1 MDIGSME
8 DSKSKDTGMQEVAP
22 GIVPVKKLRPLA
34 PESFRVDEL
43 QAWSDR
49 IPTSRRKL
57 VIAAVAVLFV
67 VFGIGGYWSATAP
80 IGGAVVAGGRIIA
93 EGNNRVV
100 QNLEGGIL
108 KAVAVREGDA
118 VKQGDLIA
126 EVDDTATRSQLD
138 TSSVE
143 LAIRRIELERWR
155 AERLSPETFTVDP
168 ERMGAVLNNP
178 KVKEALESQIAE
190 YRATRDARL
199 QQLALLDNK
208 IASEEEDLGYLKE
221 QLKSFDVQLDLI
233 TKEYNDLSQLLEKK
247 LISQSRVL
255 ALQRE
260 ISRIEAQKSS
270 AVATAQKSHH
280 NIRSFN
286 DEKQRVVSESNAV
299 TSQKITETQQKLNEI
314 EDVTLRL
321 QDRLDR
327 SRIVAPVN
335 GTVFRIPVKSIGAVI
350 KPGETIAEI
359 LPKDET
365 LQIEVPVLPNDIDKI
380 FAGQEV
386 NVVFSS
392 DQTNVIPPLKGTVR
406 YISADAAYN
415 EAQRQ
420 SFYIVHVAMEAN
432 HHGRTILPGNVA
444 EVFFKTTPRTFFQ
457 HLADPV
463 TRFALKTFED

>member
-1 MDIGSME
+1 ME
-8 DSKSKDTGMQEVAP
+8 DSNSKETGMQEGAP
-22 GIVPVKKLRPLA
+22 GSVAVRKLKQLPA
-34 PESFRVDEL
+34 EGFRIDSL
-43 QAWSDR
+43 QAWSER
-49 IPTSRRKL
+49 VPTNRRKL
-57 VIAAVAVLFV
+57 VITAAALLFA

-80 IGGAVVAGGRIIA
+80 IGGAVVAGGRIVA

-108 KAVAVREGDA
+108 KAIAVREGDA
-118 VKQGDLIA
+118 VKHGDLIA

-138 TSSVE
+138 TSLVE
-143 LAIRRIELERWR
+143 FAIRRIELERWR
-155 AERLSPETFTVDP
+155 ADRSGADVLVVPTERLGTEID
-168 ERMGAVLNNP
+168 NP
-178 KVKEALESQIAE
+178 KVKEALDSQVAE

-199 QQLALLDNK
+199 QQLAQLDNK
-208 IASEEEDLGYLKE
+208 IASEEEDLVFLKD
-221 QLKSFDVQLDLI
+221 QLLSFDTQLSLI

-260 ISRIEAQKSS
+260 ISRIEAQKSN
-270 AVATAQKSHH
+270 AMATVQKSHH

-286 DEKQRVVSESNAV
+286 DEKQRIISEANAL
-299 TSQKITETQQKLNEI
+299 TSQKITETQQRLNEI
-314 EDVTLRL
+314 EDVVLRL

-327 SRIVAPVN
+327 SQVTAPVN

-359 LPKDET
+359 LPKDEK
-365 LQIEVPVLPNDIDKI
+365 LQIEVPVLPKDIDKI

-386 NVVFSS
+386 NAVFSS
-392 DQTNVIPPLKGTVR
+392 DQTNVIPPLKGTVL

-415 EAQRQ
+415 EAAGQ
-420 SFYIVHVAMEAN
+420 SFYIVRVTMDEN